1 MWHSMSTGRLTG
13 LRLDQDLK
21 NRFCSRAYASEVLI
35 AELGAAFLG
44 AEFGFDGGVR
54 HSGYIG
60 NWVELL
66 EGDERALF
74 TACSQASE
82 AADYLRVKASA
93 EPADVAA
100 LGAAV
105 SRPKRAHEAFFDI
118 RPLPAP
124 PLRFSMLTA
133 SDGGSRVGTGAG
145 GGAARGLRPS
155 GWAVSYEPL
164 SLSERSISKG
174 LWGTLLLGYEPV
186 A

>member
-60 NWVELL
+60 NWVELF

-100 LGAAV
+100 LAQLSQLDLV
-105 SRPKRAHEAFFDI
+105 FSNFRCLVEAKAES
-118 RPLPAP
+118 LQ
-124 PLRFSMLTA
+124 
-133 SDGGSRVGTGAG
+133 GAG
-145 GGAARGLRPS
+145 HRK
-155 GWAVSYEPL
+155 
-164 SLSERSISKG
+164 SL
-174 LWGTLLLGYEPV
+174 
-186 A
+186 